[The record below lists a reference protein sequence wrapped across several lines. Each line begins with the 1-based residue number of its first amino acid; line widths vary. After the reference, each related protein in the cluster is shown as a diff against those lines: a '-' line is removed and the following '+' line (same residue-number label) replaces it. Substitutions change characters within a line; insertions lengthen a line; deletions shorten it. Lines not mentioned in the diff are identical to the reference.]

1 MKKYFHKYYIKSYHI
16 YIFMKLSKYA
26 KELGVDY
33 RTAWNWFKA
42 GKIDGAYQTP
52 TGTVIVPDNI
62 KNKQSE
68 MYGVILYAR
77 TSSSQNKDLL
87 DNQVKRLEDYAAA
100 KGYKVKQVVKEFGS
114 GLNDERKQLTKIL
127 QENKYD
133 KIIVE
138 HKDRLTRFG
147 FNYIQLLTGDRI
159 EVMNESKEKDEDL
172 VKDLISIIHCFSARI
187 YGLRRSQIL
196 KSKIK
201 QVIEDTNNE
210 TE

>member
-1 MKKYFHKYYIKSYHI
+1 
-16 YIFMKLSKYA
+16 MKLSKYA

-33 RTAWNWFKA
+33 RTAWNWFKS
-42 GKIDGAYQTP
+42 GKIKGAYQTP
-52 TGTVIVPDNI
+52 IGTVIVPDI
-62 KNKQSE
+62 KNEQSKT
-68 MYGVILYAR
+68 YGVILYAR

-159 EVMNESKEKDEDL
+159 EVINESKEKDEDL

-187 YGLRRSQIL
+187 YGLRRSQRL

-210 TE
+210 MK

>member
-1 MKKYFHKYYIKSYHI
+1 
-16 YIFMKLSKYA
+16 MKLSKYA

-52 TGTVIVPDNI
+52 TGTVIVPDN
-62 KNKQSE
+62 KEEQNE
-68 MYGVILYAR
+68 DYGVILYAR
-77 TSSSQNKDLL
+77 TSSSQNKELL
-87 DNQVKRLEDYAAA
+87 NNQVKRLEDFAAA
-100 KGYKVKQVVKEFGS
+100 KGYKVKQVIKEFGS

-138 HKDRLTRFG
+138 NKDRLTRFG
-147 FNYIQLLTGDRI
+147 FNYIQLLTGNRI

-172 VKDLISIIHCFSARI
+172 VKDLISIIHCFSDRI
-187 YGLRRSQIL
+187 YGLR
-196 KSKIK
+196 KSKKLKTKIE
-201 QVIEDTNNE
+201 QIIEDTNTNK
-210 TE
+210 

>member
-1 MKKYFHKYYIKSYHI
+1 
-16 YIFMKLSKYA
+16 MKLSKYA

-33 RTAWNWFKA
+33 RTARNWFKS
-42 GKIDGAYQTP
+42 GKIEGAYQTP
-52 TGTVIVPDNI
+52 TGTVIVPDI
-62 KNKQSE
+62 KNEQSKT
-68 MYGVILYAR
+68 YGVILYAR

-159 EVMNESKEKDEDL
+159 EVINESKEKDEDL

-187 YGLRRSQIL
+187 YGLRRSQRL

-210 TE
+210 MK